1 MAFTANPGQKSRMK
15 SLIAA
20 VFALLSLAIAP
31 HAAAQAAGTG
41 TVAQRIVVEGNQR
54 IEEATVLSYMV
65 IRPGQA
71 FNPQMIDL
79 SLKTLYGTGLFSDVQ
94 ILPSGGVITVK
105 VVENPIINR
114 IAFEGNSKITDKN
127 LDEEVQLK
135 PRKIFTRA
143 AVQKDVTR
151 VLELYRRSGRF
162 AAAVEPK
169 IVQLPQ
175 NRVDLVFEINE
186 GPATGVDRI
195 IFIGNK
201 AFSDSTLRGK
211 IATSETTWWNFLQS
225 NDNYDP
231 DRLTFD
237 REQLRKFY
245 LGNGYADFRVVSA
258 VAELA
263 PDRSGFYIT
272 FTVEEGDVYSF
283 GQVDIESTIKD
294 IDKDRLMSLI
304 KIEQGGIYNA
314 ELIDKSVDALTF
326 LAGEKGYAFVD
337 IRPRVKRNREDK
349 TVDVVFKVEEGPR
362 VYVERINITGNSRTL
377 DKVIRREI
385 RLAEGDAFNRVLLN
399 RSRSRIR
406 GLGFFKSVEVTEEP
420 GSAPDRTN
428 LNFEVTEQSTGELSV
443 SAGFSS
449 ADSIVGSFSL
459 TEKNLMGKGQ
469 FLRLQLQ
476 ASSERQQIDLRF
488 TEPYFLERNLSAG
501 IDVYSTHQ
509 EAEESNYSQDVV
521 GLGLRLG
528 FPTSEFGRVGLR
540 YTLRQDELDID
551 IDAIVKNADEGR
563 DRDIANT
570 IAENTRRAALPAPG
584 LPPLVV
590 PGDFVLGGAEEAIIR
605 AKNLLLEEP
614 IVTSVLGYTFLYDER
629 DDPIEPRAG
638 YRFSVSQDLAGL
650 GGDKKYLK
658 SEFQFDWY
666 QRVWGDDF
674 VLTTSLNAGHIMS
687 WGDEELL
694 INDRFF
700 KGGGSFRG
708 FETSGVGPRDL
719 VSGSSVGGE
728 VFAVGTLELS
738 IPNFLPED
746 LGIKTSI
753 FADVGTVGSVQDK
766 DIDNCK
772 PPQPLQ
778 CIVDDLSLRASVGAS
793 VSWNSPFGPV
803 RLDFSHVLANEDYD
817 KPEEFRFSAGTK
829 LN

>member
-1 MAFTANPGQKSRMK
+1 MAFP
-15 SLIAA
+15 A
-20 VFALLSLAIAP
+20 V
-31 HAAAQAAGTG
+31 AQQSQGPI
-41 TVAQRIVVEGNQR
+41 AQRIVVEGSQR

-65 IRPGQA
+65 IRTGQSYNA
-71 FNPQMIDL
+71 QMIDL

-94 ILPSGGVITVK
+94 IVPNAGVITVK

-114 IAFEGNSKITDKN
+114 IAFEGNSKLSDKN

-162 AAAVEPK
+162 AASVEPK

-201 AFSDSTLRGK
+201 QFSDSTLRSK

-245 LGNGYADFRVVSA
+245 LANGYADFRVVSA

-272 FTVEEGDVYSF
+272 FTVDEGDLYTF
-283 GQVDIESTIKD
+283 GQVEIESGIKD

-304 KIEQGGIYNA
+304 KIQGGETYNA
-314 ELIDKSVDALTF
+314 ELIDKSIDALTF

-337 IRPRVKRNREDK
+337 IRPRVKRNRENK
-349 TVDVVFKVEEGPR
+349 TVDVVFKIEEGPR
-362 VYVERINITGNSRTL
+362 VYVERINITGNTRTL

-406 GLGFFKSVEVTEEP
+406 GLGFFKTVEVTEEP

-469 FLRLQLQ
+469 FLRMQLQ
-476 ASSERQQIDLRF
+476 VSSERQQIDLRF
-488 TEPYFLERNLSAG
+488 TEPYFLDRNLSAG
-501 IDVYSTHQ
+501 VDAYSTHQ
-509 EAEESNYSQDVV
+509 EAQESFYSSDVI

-540 YTLRQDELDID
+540 YTVRQDTVDYDID
-551 IDAIVKNADEGR
+551 GIVTATNAS
-563 DRDIANT
+563 
-570 IAENTRRAALPAPG
+570 RAARSPALPA
-584 LPPLVV
+584 LTPL
-590 PGDFVLGGAEEAIIR
+590 EEASLR
-605 AKNLLLEEP
+605 ADYLSLEDAV
-614 IVTSVLGYTFLYDER
+614 ITSVLGYTFLYDER

-650 GGDKKYLK
+650 GGDKKYLR
-658 SEFQFDWY
+658 SEAQFDWY
-666 QRVWGDDF
+666 QRIWGDDF
-674 VLTTSLNAGHIMS
+674 VLTTSLNAGHIMA
-687 WGDEELL
+687 WGDQDLL

-708 FETSGVGPRDL
+708 FETSGVGPRDTL
-719 VSGSSVGGE
+719 SGSSVGGE
-728 VFAVGTLELS
+728 LFAIGTLELS
-738 IPNFLPED
+738 VPNFLPDD
-746 LGIKTSI
+746 LGIKTSL
-753 FADVGTVGSVQDK
+753 FADFGTVGM
-766 DIDNCK
+766 IDAK
-772 PPQPLQ
+772 PVCNNVQ
-778 CIVDDLSLRASVGAS
+778 CIEDDLSLRASVGAS

-817 KPEEFRFSAGTK
+817 RTETFRFSAGTK